1 MVIASSRQMVLRA
14 PELEHDLLRDPSL
27 GFEPAESNFVRC
39 LEHGLPWPLDRW
51 HFHDEY
57 ELHLISTGQGQAFVG
72 DYIGRFAPGYLA
84 LVGPR
89 LPHNWV
95 SRGLLEGE
103 VVANSHQV
111 IQFLDA
117 PLKKGIEIFPELSE
131 VVALLERARYGV
143 EFLGISDPV
152 RESFYRIRDTRGLI
166 RLSRFIDLLR
176 QLMSCKDIRLLS
188 SLPMQSN
195 ETDYSVSRINKV
207 LNYISN
213 NYIYD
218 ISLDKAAELAGM
230 VGGSFSRYFRR
241 VTGNSFTEFVT
252 RLRVAKACELLS
264 KSDELV
270 GDICYKVGFNNVANF
285 NRRFLDAKDMT
296 PTEYRRQAISLA
308 RCSENVVGI
317 KCLSNGSTRGK

>member
-1 MVIASSRQMVLRA
+1 MVIANSRPLLLRE

-39 LEHGLPWPLDRW
+39 LEHGLPWPLERW

-72 DYIGRFAPGYLA
+72 DFIGRFAPDYLA

-111 IQFLDA
+111 IQFLDVS
-117 PLKKGIEIFPELSE
+117 LKKGMEIFPEFSE
-131 VVALLERARYGV
+131 VSTLLERARYGI
-143 EFLGISDPV
+143 EFFGISDSV
-152 RESFYRIRDTRGLI
+152 RQSFYQIRNTKGLTRFSG
-166 RLSRFIDLLR
+166 FIDLLR
-176 QLMSCKDIRLLS
+176 QLICCDDFRLLS
-188 SLPMQSN
+188 SLPMQCA
-195 ETDYSVSRINKV
+195 ETDHSISRINKV

-213 NYIYD
+213 NYIYE
-218 ISLDKAAELAGM
+218 ISLDQAAELAGM
-230 VGGSFSRYFRR
+230 VSGSFSRYFRR

-252 RLRVAKACELLS
+252 RLRIAKACELLA

-270 GDICYKVGFNNVANF
+270 GSICYKVGFNNVANF
-285 NRRFLDAKDMT
+285 NRRFLDAKGMS

-308 RCSENVVGI
+308 RS
-317 KCLSNGSTRGK
+317 K